1 MAITKSVK
9 NLAANKD
16 APAVK
21 LKCLMSTMN
30 ISHEEELYPY
40 VIEWLRKF
48 LKGRHRNSD
57 VDVYDTHK
65 INLSK
70 FLQNNELQNYFPEF
84 SAFDIKV
91 DITGIIKSK
100 KSVKLA
106 FVECKT
112 DPITLKDVGQILGYS
127 KVANPDYSF
136 IISPSGLSSPL
147 SVLLQTF
154 GRYDLLE
161 YGSRKIRIAKW
172 NLERMEIDSN
182 TILPP
187 GEHFLN
193 Y

>member
-1 MAITKSVK
+1 
-9 NLAANKD
+9 
-16 APAVK
+16 
-21 LKCLMSTMN
+21 MN
-30 ISHEEELYPY
+30 ISREEELYPY

-161 YGSRKIRIAKW
+161 YSSRKIRIAKW